1 MASANIRRC
10 HMAEGKKRGKRP
22 SINPDFRRRSQFPGP
37 EVKEIENSLYGLLS
51 PSLLAP
57 GQRER
62 HRAGDPERL
71 IRMRARLLTLPVLM
85 GVKAIAFVGRGPKNL
100 GARWPF
106 VGSAP
111 QGKPATA
118 AWTLCP
124 RWWWANS
131 LQRGASALR
140 PNPPGS
146 CLRSGTTSKKA
157 LAPCWP

>member
-1 MASANIRRC
+1 
-10 HMAEGKKRGKRP
+10 MAEGKKRGKRP

-140 PNPPGS
+140 PKELHHLQESFSALLAVMVPPWKS
-146 CLRSGTTSKKA
+146 FVKRLKS
-157 LAPCWP
+157 